1 MISSL
6 FNRTSLPALQE
17 AVKFSEA
24 RHEVLAGNIAN
35 MDTPDYQVR
44 DLSPDVFQQRLRE
57 ALASRDAASRD
68 AASRDAASQAAASAS
83 GSLGLPDIDGDRA
96 LREVSDG
103 MESILFHDGSNDG
116 LEQQVLQITQNQFL
130 HNFAVAVMRS
140 QFNLLAAAIS
150 ERV

>member
-6 FNRTSLPALQE
+6 FNRSSLPVLQE
-17 AVKFSEA
+17 AVKFAEA

-35 MDTPDYQVR
+35 MDTPNYQVR

-57 ALASRDAASRD
+57 ALAQRDAA
-68 AASRDAASQAAASAS
+68 AQTPH
-83 GSLGLPDIDGDRA
+83 SLGLPDVDGDRA
-96 LREVSDG
+96 LRQVSDG
-103 MESILFHDGSNDG
+103 MESILYHDGSNDG
-116 LEQQVLQITQNQFL
+116 LEQQVSQIGQNLFM
-130 HNFAVAVMRS
+130 HNFAVAVMKS

>member
-1 MISSL
+1 MIASL
-6 FNRTSLPALQE
+6 FDRSSLPALQE

-44 DLSPDVFQQRLRE
+44 DLSPEVFQERLLE
-57 ALASRDAASRD
+57 ALEARDASP
-68 AASRDAASQAAASAS
+68 QT
-83 GSLGLPDIDGDRA
+83 GSLGLPDIEGDRA

-103 MESILFHDGSNDG
+103 MESILYHDGSNDG